1 MHPRESDHLG
11 ILLKVDFGR
20 KTMNPS
26 LAFWTAALIDL
37 LAIAVLVA
45 IGIRNI
51 RRGNLS
57 RHRRCMKGAATL
69 VACFLG
75 IYPLKVFFFGRE
87 QLPEW
92 SDQAVTILRIHELCV
107 LAMIV
112 GGSAAL
118 FLARKMNRDRNQL
131 TQLPD
136 IPLAPAPTL
145 RKHRMAGWTA
155 AIGAGLA
162 FLTAAIVLAG
172 MYERTIWH

>member
-1 MHPRESDHLG
+1 
-11 ILLKVDFGR
+11 
-20 KTMNPS
+20 MNPS
-26 LAFWTAALIDL
+26 LAFWSAALVNL
-37 LAIAVLVA
+37 LAIVILVS

-75 IYPLKVFFFGRE
+75 IYPLKVLFFGRE
-87 QLPEW
+87 RLSEW
-92 SDQAVTILRIHELCV
+92 SEQAVTILRIHELCV

-112 GGSAAL
+112 GGLAAL
-118 FLARKMNRDRNQL
+118 LLARKMNRNRNQL
-131 TQLPD
+131 TELPD
-136 IPLAPAPTL
+136 IPLASSPTL
-145 RKHRMAGWTA
+145 RKHRIAGRTA

-172 MYERTIWH
+172 MYERTIGY

>member
-1 MHPRESDHLG
+1 
-11 ILLKVDFGR
+11 
-20 KTMNPS
+20 MNPS
-26 LAFWTAALIDL
+26 LAFWTAALVNL
-37 LAIAVLVA
+37 LAIVILVT

-51 RRGNLS
+51 RLGNLS

-75 IYPLKVFFFGRE
+75 SYPLKVFFFGRE
-87 QLPEW
+87 RLSEW
-92 SDQAVTILRIHELCV
+92 SEQAVTILRIHELCV

-112 GGSAAL
+112 GGVAAL
-118 FLARKMNRDRNQL
+118 LIARKMNRGRNQL

-136 IPLAPAPTL
+136 IPLASIPTL

-162 FLTAAIVLAG
+162 
-172 MYERTIWH
+172 